1 MIVADFREFKKA
13 AKRILIHHIPLYG
26 NDYENLCSG
35 LWGKLLEKAPFNIS
49 LNAHTHEYAYHPKGS
64 LGNNFPV
71 IIGGGYSMKSATVMV
86 IEKKKD
92 ILKVKV
98 LNTKGEVLL
107 ELTV

>member
-1 MIVADFREFKKA
+1 
-13 AKRILIHHIPLYG
+13 
-26 NDYENLCSG
+26 
-35 LWGKLLEKAPFNIS
+35 
-49 LNAHTHEYAYHPKGS
+49 
-64 LGNNFPV
+64 
-71 IIGGGYSMKSATVMV
+71 MV

>member
-1 MIVADFREFKKA
+1 
-13 AKRILIHHIPLYG
+13 
-26 NDYENLCSG
+26 
-35 LWGKLLEKAPFNIS
+35 
-49 LNAHTHEYAYHPKGS
+49 
-64 LGNNFPV
+64 
-71 IIGGGYSMKSATVMV
+71 MKSATVMV

>member
-1 MIVADFREFKKA
+1 
-13 AKRILIHHIPLYG
+13 
-26 NDYENLCSG
+26 
-35 LWGKLLEKAPFNIS
+35 
-49 LNAHTHEYAYHPKGS
+49 
-64 LGNNFPV
+64 V